1 MLKQIKKIFIVGF
14 ILFFVIS
21 VTAFVSAVDE
31 DVTDSTV
38 NSNDISNTSSSN
50 TTNTSYDSDT
60 ANSLDD
66 SYVDMLNSEVDEE
79 DMSFSNY
86 TGTPDPTSTTVSSLN
101 SASDSELGLTEILN
115 ILLIVIGILLILL
128 AIAILIKVKK

>member
-66 SYVDMLNSEVDEE
+66 SYVDMLDSEVDEE

-86 TGTPDPTSTTVSSLN
+86 TGTPDSTSTTVSSLN

-128 AIAILIKVKK
+128 AIAILVKVKK